1 MSTQRLMQKTT
12 TFCGCFTKQEINF
25 NVHGSIHCNN
35 ILVYNSNKMHKSQ
48 SLLYLKTALHVSC
61 VTITHLHQH
70 KTTVTT
76 AYGNRYT
83 VLLSVA
89 IVEELE
95 LFHDSSRQWYGVTVT
110 RCCSYS
116 CFVLVKMG
124 DSDARNM

>member
-1 MSTQRLMQKTT
+1 
-12 TFCGCFTKQEINF
+12 
-25 NVHGSIHCNN
+25 VHHNN
-35 ILVYNSNKMHKSQ
+35 ILVYISNQMHKSQ
-48 SLLYLKTALHVSC
+48 SLFYLTTAVHISGVA
-61 VTITHLHQH
+61 ITHLQEH

-76 AYGNRYT
+76 ASGNRYT

-95 LFHDSSRQWYGVTVT
+95 LFHDSNRQQYGVTVT

-116 CFVLVKMG
+116 CFVPLKMG